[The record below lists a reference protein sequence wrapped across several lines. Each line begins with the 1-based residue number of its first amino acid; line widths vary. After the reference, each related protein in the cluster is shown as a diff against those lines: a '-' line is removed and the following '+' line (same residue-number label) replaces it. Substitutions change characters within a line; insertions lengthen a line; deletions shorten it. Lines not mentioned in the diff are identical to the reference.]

1 MNMLKTYETE
11 FLQAIYEKG
20 DFSQFLASKDYA
32 QNFDI
37 YINNCF
43 LGLVENLQGKFP
55 ICEMILGNVFFE
67 NAAQKYIAQNPQR
80 FGENNSFGDNFPN
93 FIGQIGNE
101 FDIQYIGEIAQIE
114 WQKFN
119 AEIAPFEKT
128 IDFEAIAN
136 SFANG
141 EHSKI
146 KLREC
151 LNIISTKYNVFD
163 IYVAHL
169 NDEVDECTIIETPQ
183 NILIWVD
190 EDFNPQFKL
199 VTPFAKDLINQMNET
214 GEITI
219 ALSQALSKIENQELA
234 QGEFIGLCNL
244 GIFTIN

>member
-1 MNMLKTYETE
+1 MNMLKTYETA
-11 FLQAIYEKG
+11 FLRAIYEKG
-20 DFSQFLASKDYA
+20 DFSQFLASPDYA

-43 LGLVENLQGKFP
+43 LGLIENLQGKFP
-55 ICEMILGNVFFE
+55 ICEMILGKAFFE
-67 NAAQKYIAQNPQR
+67 NAAQKYIAQNPQKT
-80 FGENNSFGDNFPN
+80 GENNSFGDEFPQ

-119 AEIAPFEKT
+119 AEIAAFEKT
-128 IDFEAIAN
+128 IDFEIIAN
-136 SFANG
+136 SFAND

-146 KLREC
+146 KLRDC
-151 LNIISTKYNVFD
+151 VSFLGTKYNAFD

-169 NDEVDECTIIETPQ
+169 NDEILECTIIETPQ
-183 NILIWVD
+183 NIMIWVD
-190 EDFNPQFKL
+190 EDFNPQFKT
-199 VTPFAKDLINQMNET
+199 VTPFAKELINQMNET

-219 ALSQALSKIENQELA
+219 ALSNSLSKIENQDAA
-234 QGEFIGLCNL
+234 QSEFIELCNL